1 MQDLE
6 KALQQIGDI
15 RSQIASSTE
24 FHGFGPAAVAT
35 TGVIALA
42 TGAWQYLQ
50 SPGSTTHYLLQWI
63 VVAAVCSV
71 IVCTEMYSRSRH
83 EHGQLAA
90 ALLVRALEQFLPAF
104 ACGFMLTAFCFLVAP
119 DTLWMLPG
127 LWQECVA
134 LGLFSA
140 ARNLTP
146 AIKLVAAFYF
156 VCGFTVLILSH
167 QVAGLSPWLMALPFF
182 AGQLMMAF
190 ALYRQRR
197 NGVTFND

>member
-1 MQDLE
+1 MQDLD

-35 TGVIALA
+35 TGVMAL
-42 TGAWQYLQ
+42 TIGVWQHLQ
-50 SPGSTTHYLLQWI
+50 PPASTTQYLLQWI
-63 VVAAVCSV
+63 VVAAVCSI
-71 IVCTEMYSRSRH
+71 IVGSEMYSRSRH

-127 LWQECVA
+127 LWQVCVA

-140 ARNLTP
+140 ARNLSPT
-146 AIKLVAAFYF
+146 IKLIAAFYF

-167 QVAGLSPWLMALPFF
+167 QATGLSPWLMAIPFF
-182 AGQLMMAF
+182 AGQLMMAC

-197 NGVTFND
+197 NG